1 MENITDGSM
10 SINEL
15 IIDCNDLTNN
25 GLYAI
30 FVGYLVPLLSPT
42 MRSYLKDMFISL
54 RHAGKV
60 AGQVASLTEFGFTKV
75 QGIKNNK
82 DMIDFIHRIC
92 SNNDFQVLPE
102 QMKELAWSFSGDTDN
117 GKKDDKQES
126 WNKLLAE
133 IEKLHSLNIF
143 NKTSHRA

>member
-1 MENITDGSM
+1 MENITNGSM
-10 SINEL
+10 TT
-15 IIDCNDLTNN
+15 DD

-30 FVGYLVPLLSPT
+30 FVGYLLPLISPT

-60 AGQVASLTEFGFTKV
+60 AGQVASLTEFGFSKV

-82 DMIDFIHRIC
+82 DMIDFINRVCLNKDLH
-92 SNNDFQVLPE
+92 VLPE
-102 QMKELAWSFSGDTDN
+102 QIKDLAWSFSGDTDH

-126 WNKLLAE
+126 WNKLLEE
-133 IEKLHSLNIF
+133 IERLHSVNIF
-143 NKTSHRA
+143 DKTSHRA